1 MPKPVPQ
8 AQSSSVLIAVS
19 GGVDS
24 ICLLHI
30 LANFNASS
38 ESSYNP
44 LSKFLKDHPLSKI
57 EAAYIDHSQ
66 RLDTDLDVKNVQE
79 MCREL
84 GVKFN
89 STKLDLPKN
98 CSEGLAREA
107 RYKALNLILK
117 DRGLDHL
124 VTGHHTDDIVET
136 ALINLTRGTG
146 PKGLCSLQHQ
156 PAGIWRPF
164 LYNLQQQRT
173 GSRTVT
179 KQTLLSYAKQHN
191 LTWNEDSTN
200 QSGQYLRNRIR
211 KKLECST
218 PQLKQELLSLSISNL
233 VLTKQIDFELQK
245 ILQAIQSSCHT
256 YSIVKLTE
264 LPEELQAYLV
274 HSLLTQNCSEV
285 SARAVKDTL
294 NFLNTKQTAKILQLK
309 GSQIVILPKKHFKF
323 LPGVSSQIASPL
335 KK

>member
-57 EAAYIDHSQ
+57 EAAYINHSQ
-66 RLDTDLDVKNVQE
+66 RSDTNLELQNIQDLCK
-79 MCREL
+79 RF
-84 GVKFN
+84 GIKFN
-89 STKLDLPKN
+89 SASLNLPPS
-98 CSEGLAREA
+98 CSESLAREE

-117 DRGLDHL
+117 NRRLEHL
-124 VTGHHTDDIVET
+124 ATAHHADDVIET
-136 ALINLTRGTG
+136 ALINLIRGTG
-146 PKGLCSLQHQ
+146 PKGLCSLQHH
-156 PAGIWRPF
+156 PSGIWRPF
-164 LYNLQQQRT
+164 LHSRQQQDLNLPT
-173 GSRTVT
+173 IT
-179 KQTLLSYAKQHN
+179 KQTLLDYAKQHN
-191 LTWNEDSTN
+191 LTWHEDSTN

-274 HSLLTQNCSEV
+274 HSLLTQNCTEV
-285 SARAVKDTL
+285 SSRAVKDTL
-294 NFLNTKQTAKILQLK
+294 IFLNTKQTAKILQLK
-309 GSQIVILPKKHFKF
+309 GAQILILPKKHFKF
-323 LPGVSSQIASPL
+323 LPGVS
-335 KK
+335 K